1 MITRAT
7 VLSRFN
13 AIRANVL
20 GGAEVTC
27 TYHDESFTGLR
38 NGLQLDQVTQI
49 YGGLDDY
56 QFSIYFD
63 GSDLADRIKDNE
75 QIVISSGPDFGG
87 ETLTMRVLGKYIDP
101 MGAVH
106 RLDIKEL
113 HA

>member
-27 TYHDESFTGLR
+27 TYHDEAFTGLR

-56 QFSIYFD
+56 QFQFTST
-63 GSDLADRIKDNE
+63 GQTLRTVSRIMSK
-75 QIVISSGPDFGG
+75 SLFPAG
-87 ETLTMRVLGKYIDP
+87 LTSAAKL
-101 MGAVH
+101 
-106 RLDIKEL
+106 
-113 HA
+113 